1 MSGSFNKVKIAYVI
15 DQLNTGGTERQL
27 KYLIDGLDRDRFDV
41 TLFLLRG
48 EEYHLLRPQNAD
60 VKTLGVLS
68 LMSLDGFKKLFNF
81 SGHLRENKF
90 EIIQTFFQDA
100 TIFGVLAGKLAG
112 VRHILISIRDMRFW
126 ATPVQSAVH
135 RIMTGLADALVVNS
149 NAVQKNVKH
158 LSGKKPVHVIYN
170 GMPFGSHYLKGS
182 EAKRNLAVELNIDE
196 NTPIVA
202 LVSNCNRSVKRVD
215 LLVESLPIVSKEADA
230 FFLVVGDGHL
240 RPALEARARE
250 LNVQNHIRFLGQRR
264 DVENILA
271 GSDVALNTS
280 DSEGLSNSVIEAMR
294 AGLPVIAS
302 DVEGNRE
309 LIEDGLTGCLFP
321 AGKHEELAKQIV
333 YLLKHPEVAERLGTT
348 AGKRVE
354 ERFSVAE
361 MIENYSRFYQS
372 ACSQIET

>member
-1 MSGSFNKVKIAYVI
+1 MSGSFNKIKIAYVI

-27 KYLIDGLDRDRFDV
+27 KYLIDGLERDRFDV

-48 EEYHLLRPQNAD
+48 IEEHLLRPQNAD

-149 NAVQKNVKH
+149 TAVQKNVKP

-170 GMPFGSHYLKGS
+170 GMPFGLQYRKGS
-182 EAKRNLAVELNIDE
+182 EAKRNLAVELSIDE
-196 NTPIVA
+196 NTPIVV
-202 LVSNCNRSVKRVD
+202 LVSNCNRTVKRVD
-215 LLVESLPIVSKEADA
+215 LLVESLPIVLRKADA

-264 DVENILA
+264 DVEDILA

-309 LIEDGLTGCLFP
+309 LIEDGLTGLLFP
-321 AGKHEELAKQIV
+321 AGNYEELAKQV
-333 YLLKHPEVAERLGTT
+333 LYLLKNPEVAERLGTT

-354 ERFSVAE
+354 ERFSVEE
-361 MIENYSRFYQS
+361 MVENYARFYQS
-372 ACSQIET
+372 ACAQIET

>member
-1 MSGSFNKVKIAYVI
+1 MSSSLKKIKIAYVI
-15 DQLNTGGTERQL
+15 DQLKTGGTERQL
-27 KYLIDGLDRDRFDV
+27 KYLIDGLDREQFEV

-68 LMSLDGFKKLFNF
+68 LMSRDGFEKLYRF
-81 SGHLRENKF
+81 SRQLRENNF
-90 EIIQTFFQDA
+90 EIIQTFFQDG

-112 VRHILISIRDMRFW
+112 VRHIFISIRDMRFW
-126 ATPVQSAVH
+126 ATPVQSVVH
-135 RIMTGLADALVVNS
+135 RIMTELADAIVVNS
-149 NAVQKNVKH
+149 NAVQKNVKP

-170 GMPFGSHYLKGS
+170 GMPFGLLYRKGS
-182 EAKRNLAVELNIDE
+182 EAKRNLAAELSIEE
-196 NTPIVA
+196 NTPIVV
-202 LVSNCNRSVKRVD
+202 LVSNCNRKVKRVD
-215 LLVESLPIVSKEADA
+215 LLVESLPIILREAGV
-230 FFLVVGDGHL
+230 FFLIAGDGHL

-264 DVENILA
+264 DVEDILA
-271 GSDVALNTS
+271 GSDIALNTS

-309 LIEDGLTGCLFP
+309 LIENGLTGCLFP
-321 AGKHEELAKQIV
+321 AGNYEELAKQV
-333 YLLKHPEVAERLGTT
+333 LYLLKNPEVAERLGTT

-361 MIENYSRFYQS
+361 MIENYSRFYQT
-372 ACSQIET
+372 ACA